1 MWWNAKVQ
9 FKTNYPQR
17 INNAYSLEYLITVAL
32 ISADN
37 LQGRNQARLELRL
50 IEGNIIMQAFFAF
63 L

>member
-1 MWWNAKVQ
+1 MWWNAKAQ

-17 INNAYSLEYLITVAL
+17 LNNAYSLSYLITVAL

-37 LQGRNQARLELRL
+37 LQGKNQAGLELRL
-50 IEGNIIMQAFFAF
+50 VEGSIIMQAFFAF